1 MSESRL
7 FDEKLVLIISIFIAG
22 LCSIIYE
29 LLISTTSSYFLGDSV
44 RHFSITI
51 GVYMASMG
59 LGSFLSRLIQGQLL
73 LKFIAVEIVLGLV
86 GGACIPLLYWF
97 YAETDY
103 WGFWTLM
110 ILLITVIGTL
120 TGLEIPLLA
129 RILKTHY
136 PLKINLSNVLS
147 LDYFGALLATLL
159 FPFLL
164 LPLIGTFKT
173 SLIFGLINIGIGFL
187 NLWFFAPILPLRKR
201 RVFNLA
207 ALTVSVFFGVML
219 FFSQGLLKYW
229 NESLY
234 RDPIIYQKQ
243 SPYQQLIL
251 TKSGPDIR
259 LYLNKVI
266 QWSSVDEYRY
276 HESLVH
282 LPMMQARH
290 RKNVLVLGGGEGL
303 AVREIL
309 KYPEVEQVIIV
320 DLDQAV
326 FDLAKDNHFLQEINA
341 RSLYSEKVIPITEDA
356 YQFLQQT
363 QQLFDLIIIDLPDP
377 SNESLARLYSR
388 EFYKLA
394 TKRLAAQGIMVT
406 QATSPFFSKRSF
418 WCIAASME
426 AGGMINVYPY
436 HTYVPSFGDWGFV
449 MGARFPM
456 DSMQW
461 KLEVPTQYLEDAH
474 IQERFYFAK
483 DFQVQDT
490 VINTLDHPTLLNL
503 YLDDTRRWN
512 RIGI

>member
-1 MSESRL
+1 MSENRL
-7 FDEKLVLIISIFIAG
+7 FDEKLILIISIFIAG

-59 LGSFLSRLIQGQLL
+59 LGSFLSRLFQDELL
-73 LKFIAVEIVLGLV
+73 LKFIIVEIVLGLI

-97 YAETDY
+97 YASTDY

-110 ILLITVIGTL
+110 ILLISVIGTL

-159 FPFLL
+159 FPFVL
-164 LPLIGTFKT
+164 LPFIGTFKT
-173 SLIFGLINIGIGFL
+173 SLIFGLINIGVGFL
-187 NLWFFAPILPLRKR
+187 NLWFFAPLLPIKKR
-201 RVFNLA
+201 RVYNLA
-207 ALTVSVFFGVML
+207 AITVTIFFGLML
-219 FFSQGLLKYW
+219 FFSKGLLKYW
-229 NESLY
+229 NDSLY

-243 SPYQQLIL
+243 SPYQQVIL
-251 TKSGPDIR
+251 TKSGEDVR

-276 HESLVH
+276 HEALVH
-282 LPMMQARH
+282 LPMMQASY
-290 RKNVLVLGGGEGL
+290 RKNILVLGGGEGL

-309 KYPEVEQVIIV
+309 KYPDVEQVVIV

-326 FDLAKDNHFLQEINA
+326 FDLAKDHHLLKEINDN
-341 RSLYSEKVIPITEDA
+341 SLYSPKVIPVPQDA
-356 YQFLQQT
+356 YQYLEQSN
-363 QQLFDLIIIDLPDP
+363 QLFDLIIIDLPDP

-388 EFYKLA
+388 EFYTLA
-394 TKRLAAQGIMVT
+394 SKRLAAQGVMVT
-406 QATSPFFSKRSF
+406 QATSPFFSMRSF
-418 WCIAASME
+418 WSIRSSME
-426 AGGMINVYPY
+426 AAGIPYVKPY
-436 HTYVPSFGDWGFV
+436 HTYVPSFGDWGFI
-449 MGARFPM
+449 MGTRFPL
-456 DSMQW
+456 DSSKW
-461 KLEVPTQYLEDAH
+461 ELEVETQFLEPGQIEPLFH
-474 IQERFYFAK
+474 FSK
-483 DFQVQDT
+483 DFLIEDT
-490 VINTLDHPTLLNL
+490 IINTLDHPQLLDL